1 MGGEFCMYVVTLFVW
16 GKDGTKSGIAKLSFI
31 VLPANAATKLIER
44 SFNIQ

>member
-31 VLPANAATKLIER
+31 VLPTDKGVDVV
-44 SFNIQ
+44 